1 MLDFPDTM
9 PAIPTLAS
17 FCASAHNRFPQ
28 PPDFLIDDPVT
39 ISSDSQIEDF
49 VSFLHTGITLATR
62 SAFDGNTIL
71 STTGHALSCDDLV
84 KSLIFWTRI
93 AIHGLECSDQDD
105 IGDVGDLTDELHD
118 VLGVLVAVDEKRGRV
133 YDHDDDATSTILDT
147 LRRQFEL

>member
-1 MLDFPDTM
+1 MLDFPDTL

-17 FCASAHNRFPQ
+17 FCASAQNRFP
-28 PPDFLIDDPVT
+28 PPPHWLIDDPVT

-49 VSFLHTGITLATR
+49 VTFLRTGITLATR
-62 SAFDGNTIL
+62 SAFDGNTTL
-71 STTGHALSCDDLV
+71 STTGRALSCDDIV

-105 IGDVGDLTDELHD
+105 VGDVGDLIGELGM
-118 VLGVLVAVDEKRGRV
+118 VRNLLVAVDEKRGRQS
-133 YDHDDDATSTILDT
+133 DHDDDGTSTILDA

>member
-1 MLDFPDTM
+1 MLDF

-17 FCASAHNRFPQ
+17 FCASAQTRFPP
-28 PPDFLIDDPVT
+28 PPDFLIDDPVAVT
-39 ISSDSQIEDF
+39 SDRQIEDF

-71 STTGHALSCDDLV
+71 STTGQALSCNDLV

-105 IGDVGDLTDELHD
+105 VGDVGDLIGELGM
-118 VLGVLVAVDEKRGRV
+118 VRNLLVAVDEKRGRV
-133 YDHDDDATSTILDT
+133 YDHDDDVTSTILDA